1 MKKLLVLIVLL
12 ALALPLTASAAAT
25 VTYTSGFQ
33 LQNLS
38 SSTANVTIDFYD
50 QTGVIVKSVSD
61 TINANASKTY
71 YPLSAVQVGFDGSAV
86 VSSDQQIAAITNV
99 LGNDGQRGASYS
111 GFSSGAKTVKLPL
124 VMKGWYGID
133 TWFNVQNTGSTD
145 ASVTV
150 AYKPGS
156 CTENA
161 TIKAGAAATFKQS
174 ANTCLPAAGPG
185 LGFVGAASVTSNQPV
200 VAVVMQVD
208 ATSLLAYNGFNST
221 SLLPV
226 FPQVSSNYYKSG
238 TGIQV
243 QNSGGS
249 STNVTLS
256 YVPSAGFPGH
266 PCTETKT
273 VPAGQSITFGYPQLP
288 AACGGTGTGVTDTV
302 NHGFVGSARVTIN
315 SASQPL
321 AAIVNIV
328 TRGAAAA
335 DAYDAVDPGA
345 ATNRVSMPII
355 MDRNYGLF
363 TGFAVTNVG
372 SAATT
377 ISCTFANNAHT
388 ESATVQPG
396 ESLTAVQLN
405 KLGAGYVGGAI
416 CTASAGAKI
425 AGIVN
430 QAKLNSAASDDLFL
444 MYSAI
449 GY

>member
-1 MKKLLVLIVLL
+1 
-12 ALALPLTASAAAT
+12 
-25 VTYTSGFQ
+25 
-33 LQNLS
+33 
-38 SSTANVTIDFYD
+38 
-50 QTGVIVKSVSD
+50 
-61 TINANASKTY
+61 
-71 YPLSAVQVGFDGSAV
+71 
-86 VSSDQQIAAITNV
+86 
-99 LGNDGQRGASYS
+99 
-111 GFSSGAKTVKLPL
+111 
-124 VMKGWYGID
+124 
-133 TWFNVQNTGSTD
+133 
-145 ASVTV
+145 
-150 AYKPGS
+150 
-156 CTENA
+156 
-161 TIKAGAAATFKQS
+161 
-174 ANTCLPAAGPG
+174 
-185 LGFVGAASVTSNQPV
+185 
-200 VAVVMQVD
+200 
-208 ATSLLAYNGFNST
+208 
-221 SLLPV
+221 V

-288 AACGGTGTGVTDTV
+288 AACGGTGTGVTDTG
-302 NHGFVGSARVTIN
+302 NLGFVGSARVTIN

-405 KLGAGYVGGAI
+405 TLGAGYVGGAI